1 MASEGA
7 PSVTVE
13 RRIEFVDTDATGRY
27 HYATA
32 MRLFEVGEVE
42 LLDSLGLLDEIYDSM
57 PRARVEFNYRRV
69 LRFRDE
75 VESTVSIEALGTTSI
90 TFGFE
95 LTSGG
100 ELCVDGRLVAVFV
113 DAEGN
118 PTPWSDELRARLLPD
133 RAV

>member
-1 MASEGA
+1 MATDGA

-42 LLDSLGLLDEIYDSM
+42 LLEHLGLLGEIYESM
-57 PRARVEFNYRRV
+57 PRARVEFDYHRV

-75 VESTVSIEALGTTSI
+75 VESTVSVEAVGRTSV
-90 TFGFE
+90 TFGFR

-113 DAEGN
+113 DEDGN
-118 PTPWSDELRARLLPD
+118 PRPWGDELRARLLGTG
-133 RAV
+133 V

>member
-1 MASEGA
+1 M
-7 PSVTVE
+7 PSATVK
-13 RRIEFVDTDATGRY
+13 RRIEFVDTDASGRY

-42 LLDSLGLLDEIYDSM
+42 LLEQLGLLDEIYQSM
-57 PRARVEFNYRRV
+57 PRARVEFDYHRV
-69 LRFRDE
+69 LEFRDE
-75 VESTVSIEALGTTSI
+75 VESTVSIESLGTTSI

-113 DAEGN
+113 DEQGN
-118 PTPWSDELRARLLPD
+118 PRPWSDDLRSRLLPN
-133 RAV
+133 RAT

>member
-1 MASEGA
+1 MPVAGA

-42 LLDSLGLLDEIYDSM
+42 LLDSLGLLEEIYESM
-57 PRARVEFNYRRV
+57 PRARVEFNYHRV
-69 LRFRDE
+69 LRFRDR
-75 VESTVSIEALGTTSI
+75 VESTVSIESLGRTSV

-95 LTSGG
+95 LRSGG
-100 ELCVDGRLVAVFV
+100 ELCVEGRLVAVYV
-113 DAEGN
+113 DENGD
-118 PTPWSDELRARLLPD
+118 PRPWSEDQRGRLLPGPD
-133 RAV
+133 A